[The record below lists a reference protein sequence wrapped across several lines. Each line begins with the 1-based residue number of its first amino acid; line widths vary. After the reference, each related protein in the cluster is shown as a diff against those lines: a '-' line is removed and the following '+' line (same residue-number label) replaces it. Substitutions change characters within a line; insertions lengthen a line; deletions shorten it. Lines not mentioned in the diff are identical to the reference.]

1 MTSLDIPGI
10 IKAYRERSL
19 REARGEVSLNPP
31 SEGFTLMDLLA
42 PERPT
47 FQELNP
53 DDPVYVATFR
63 FLRWSEPREIGE
75 RAMSIVLFS
84 AGRSLGERAV
94 ESGLVRSVEDIAA
107 FAYNQ
112 RIGLVDIVELNGERG
127 LVHVYESISSAGI
140 PNIGRAVCHF
150 ERGFLSGVLS
160 ALLRRKAY
168 VSEVRCWGTGYT
180 HDALEIKFA

>member
-1 MTSLDIPGI
+1 MTTVDVLGVV
-10 IKAYRERSL
+10 KEYRERSL
-19 REARGEVSLNPP
+19 REVRGEVELNPP
-31 SEGFTLMDLLA
+31 SEYFTLMDLLT

-47 FQELNP
+47 FQELNFE
-53 DDPVYVATFR
+53 DIVYVATFR
-63 FLRWSEPREIGE
+63 LLRWSEPRELGE

-94 ESGLVRSVEDIAA
+94 ESGLVKSVEDIAV

-112 RIGLVDIVELNGERG
+112 RIGLVDVVELDEEKG
-127 LVHVYESISSAGI
+127 LVHIYESISSAGI

-150 ERGFLSGVLS
+150 ERGFLAGVLS
-160 ALLRRKAY
+160 ALMKRKVY

-180 HDALEIKFA
+180 HDAFEIKFA